1 MTSGNSAQLLLRGH
15 GQRKAVSRALT
26 TVGVAF
32 FALALLSAVS
42 CDLGLQDDTG
52 SMEVNLDSVSTL
64 SLLPSIDMTVDS
76 YRLEGS
82 GPDGATF
89 TETTT
94 GSSIV
99 LENLATGTW
108 TVTVIGVNPSG
119 TDIASGSGQTDVTAD
134 STASVSVTVQPY
146 EGTGSLDVSVTWPS
160 ADVDSPSV
168 EGSLI
173 ASDGTSQSLSFTV
186 DSTGTA
192 SYSSSSV
199 STGYYTLSVQLT
211 DGGTA
216 VAGAAETTRV
226 AESATT
232 SGSIDFTSVNEPSGD
247 VDVTIDPDLD
257 QPLDVTL
264 SGTTSSIA
272 LGGSMTVSASVSNA
286 DGQTISYDWYLNGA
300 FQSTSDSITVGS
312 SLDPGT
318 YRLDVIAFTDD
329 GTRSGSASHTFTV
342 TE

>member
-1 MTSGNSAQLLLRGH
+1 
-15 GQRKAVSRALT
+15 
-26 TVGVAF
+26 
-32 FALALLSAVS
+32 
-42 CDLGLQDDTG
+42 
-52 SMEVNLDSVSTL
+52 
-64 SLLPSIDMTVDS
+64 
-76 YRLEGS
+76 
-82 GPDGATF
+82 
-89 TETTT
+89 
-94 GSSIV
+94 
-99 LENLATGTW
+99 
-108 TVTVIGVNPSG
+108 VTVIGVNPSG
-119 TDIASGSGQTDVTAD
+119 TDIASGSSQTDVTAD

-160 ADVDSPSV
+160 ADVDSPAV
-168 EGSLI
+168 DASLI

-226 AESATT
+226 AENATT
-232 SGSIDFTSVNEPSGD
+232 SGSIDFTSVNEPTGD
-247 VDVTIDPDLD
+247 VDVSIDPDLD

-286 DGQTISYDWYLNGA
+286 DGQTVSYDWYLNGA